1 MKFGNVCHVSTL
13 PSNVF
18 PEDMALSVQE
28 IAAGNEVTT
37 DDDEEEI
44 YEILLEQLPLSA
56 SDQNNLNPDI
66 KSLCSGSTFKTFKAS
81 SISKSQGED
90 LKSGKI
96 IFHNSN
102 PSAGNCE
109 LQVTKFNIFC
119 NPRPDIIKFIILCFE
134 NQNLV
139 STFYKSFFRQLKL

>member
-1 MKFGNVCHVSTL
+1 MMKFGNVCHVATL

-56 SDQNNLNPDI
+56 SDQNNLHPDI
-66 KSLCSGSTFKTFKAS
+66 KRVNF
-81 SISKSQGED
+81 
-90 LKSGKI
+90 
-96 IFHNSN
+96 
-102 PSAGNCE
+102 
-109 LQVTKFNIFC
+109 
-119 NPRPDIIKFIILCFE
+119 
-134 NQNLV
+134 
-139 STFYKSFFRQLKL
+139 

>member
-1 MKFGNVCHVSTL
+1 MMKFGNVCHVATL

-44 YEILLEQLPLSA
+44 HEMLLEQLPLSA
-56 SDQNNLNPDI
+56 SEQNNLHPEI
-66 KSLCSGSTFKTFKAS
+66 KSLCSGSPFKTFKAS
-81 SISKSQGED
+81 SISKGQGED

-96 IFHNSN
+96 IFHESN
-102 PSAGNCE
+102 PSTGNCE
-109 LQVTKFNIFC
+109 LQVFKFNIFY
-119 NPRPDIIKFIILCFE
+119 NPRLDIVFHIYFPVL
-134 NQNLV
+134 
-139 STFYKSFFRQLKL
+139 